1 MRPLIRLIGSLAAL
15 YIGLSVVSL
24 GMDAQATGPEL
35 WSAGYYGVENIAD
48 FFILIGVLWLGG
60 GIVVLFGLSGL
71 LGAAR
76 GIGRPRGGRVLAIVS
91 GIGVLLGMAVVVVAV
106 NLRPDP
112 GAEQYLTILLAVTA
126 VILVALFGSAI
137 RTPKPEAS

>member
-1 MRPLIRLIGSLAAL
+1 M
-15 YIGLSVVSL
+15 
-24 GMDAQATGPEL
+24 
-35 WSAGYYGVENIAD
+35 
-48 FFILIGVLWLGG
+48 
-60 GIVVLFGLSGL
+60 LFGLSGL

-126 VILVALFGSAI
+126 VILVALFGERYPDSQTRGELVLGCENSAYAQ
-137 RTPKPEAS
+137 ES